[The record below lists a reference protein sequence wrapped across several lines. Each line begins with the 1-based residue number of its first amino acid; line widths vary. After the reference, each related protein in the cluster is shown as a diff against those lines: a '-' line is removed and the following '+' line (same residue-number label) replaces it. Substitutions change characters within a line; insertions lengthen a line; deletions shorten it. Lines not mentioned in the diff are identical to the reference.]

1 MYQSYYQS
9 YFNSYHP
16 NTSPPA
22 AASSATAENL
32 ALNSSGIAGNSGPS
46 PPATV
51 LDLREAAASPH
62 SPSASSSTKSV
73 RLSKLFLKLI
83 LFWLA
88 RFVWKVFEIFERNL
102 DHLRRGE
109 ICLAFQRPFNLPFTR
124 VLSWKIAAQ
133 ECLVS
138 LRQSNDRHNIVKA
151 NDKKTL
157 MRKMLSKKIYGIF
170 LRIWQWTC

>member
-1 MYQSYYQS
+1 MSCQVMYQSYYQS

-22 AASSATAENL
+22 AVSSATAAANL
-32 ALNSSGIAGNSGPS
+32 SSGIAGNSGPS

-51 LDLREAAASPH
+51 LDLHREAATASPH
-62 SPSASSSTKSV
+62 SPASSSTKSV
-73 RLSKLFLKLI
+73 RFQNCFKKSRSLQL
-83 LFWLA
+83 
-88 RFVWKVFEIFERNL
+88 WKVVEIFERNL

-138 LRQSNDRHNIVKA
+138 LRQSNDHGTI
-151 NDKKTL
+151 
-157 MRKMLSKKIYGIF
+157 
-170 LRIWQWTC
+170 